1 MTKETARDIATV
13 LIAISGDNF
22 DQCAF
27 DDSGDLITDKDRDKI
42 LDELKL
48 ICAKMVAK
56 VENKYNIELNVGST
70 HDVIDRILY
79 E

>member
-22 DQCAF
+22 DQFAF
-27 DDSGDLITDKDRDKI
+27 SDSEDLITDKDRDKI
-42 LDELKL
+42 LDEIKL
-48 ICAKMVAK
+48 ICSKMVAK
-56 VENKYNIELNVGST
+56 VENKYNIVLNVSST
-70 HDVIDRILY
+70 HDIIDKIIY